1 MSHHQ
6 RILESQPKVIQFP
19 QNQEPDDRSERDE
32 EHSEFEN
39 DVKDRLQ
46 HVTDL
51 VAGFATSPSNLVL
64 VEKRPV
70 REALEE
76 LMVKEAALQWIVRVA
91 SHSEGPVREKL
102 WADIDKAVADL
113 EKIANVYQDLREDGN
128 QLFRLDRAHLPERKR
143 RSRRFMIISSHRD

>member
-6 RILESQPKVIQFP
+6 RILESKPKIIPFP
-19 QNQEPDDRSERDE
+19 QTDTRNEPE
-32 EHSEFEN
+32 EAFSEFEE

-46 HVTDL
+46 YVTDL

-91 SHSEGPVREKL
+91 SHSEGRVREKL

-113 EKIANVYQDLREDGN
+113 EKVANVYKTYAKMVINYSNSTELNLRQEKGG
-128 QLFRLDRAHLPERKR
+128 RVA
-143 RSRRFMIISSHRD
+143 S

>member
-1 MSHHQ
+1 MSHQ
-6 RILESQPKVIQFP
+6 KILESETPRKVLQFP
-19 QNQEPDDRSERDE
+19 HIDKDIISNELEQNANI
-32 EHSEFEN
+32 EFEHG
-39 DVKDRLQ
+39 VKDRLQ
-46 HVTDL
+46 QVTNL

-102 WADIDKAVADL
+102 WDDIDKAVLSL
-113 EKIANVYQDLREDGN
+113 EKIANVYKTY
-128 QLFRLDRAHLPERKR
+128 AKMVISYASP
-143 RSRRFMIISSHRD
+143 SRINLQNENGGRIAS